1 MSTKFMSIIR
11 VTKKYTVIFD
21 FQGLKRLR
29 GLFQMENLFENA
41 AFANKKKR
49 PPSRYGISLGWSRLS
64 VVLIYSRLFLC
75 DPRG

>member
-11 VTKKYTVIFD
+11 VTKKYTAIFD

-41 AFANKKKR
+41 AFCNKKSDH
-49 PPSRYGISLGWSRLS
+49 PPGTGSAWGGR
-64 VVLIYSRLFLC
+64 
-75 DPRG
+75 D